1 MLILNVKIMKTIKNV
16 IIKSMEK
23 FVSNLQND
31 TFASKFKE
39 NLIKFNDRLE
49 MAVKFIIL
57 TRRRF
62 YKYSDGTLR
71 VKRFLIKNIRDFEKD
86 HRMIVSLIDDR
97 SLDDEG
103 NMERYLKCKNRVS
116 ATLKANRRI
125 MSFKVMNND
134 EMKSYLNEYIFR
146 KRFFNNYELAT

>member
-1 MLILNVKIMKTIKNV
+1 
-16 IIKSMEK
+16 MEK

-31 TFASKFKE
+31 TVASKFRRM
-39 NLIKFNDRLE
+39 LMKFNDYLE

-62 YKYSDGTLR
+62 DKYSNGMLR
-71 VKRFLIKNIRDFEKD
+71 VKRFLMKNISDFEKD

-103 NMERYLKCKNRVS
+103 NMERYLRCKNRVS

-125 MSFKVMNND
+125 MSFKVTNDD
-134 EMKSYLNEYIFR
+134 EMKSYLAEYIHR
-146 KRFFNNYELAT
+146 KRFSNTYELAT

>member
-1 MLILNVKIMKTIKNV
+1 
-16 IIKSMEK
+16 MEK

-31 TFASKFKE
+31 TFASKFRRM
-39 NLIKFNDRLE
+39 LMKFNDYLE

-62 YKYSDGTLR
+62 DKYSNGMLR
-71 VKRFLIKNIRDFEKD
+71 VKRFLMKNISDFEKD

-103 NMERYLKCKNRVS
+103 NMERYLRCKNRVS

-125 MSFKVMNND
+125 MSFKVTNDD
-134 EMKSYLNEYIFR
+134 EMKSYLAEYIHR
-146 KRFFNNYELAT
+146 KRFSNTYELAT